1 MLKKILAFYECVLC
15 RSASLTIILVIIPS
29 LSQVLNEIQK
39 QIYTDWVVSVFPRNS
54 KLFSMF

>member
-29 LSQVLNEIQK
+29 LSQVLNEIQ
-39 QIYTDWVVSVFPRNS
+39 
-54 KLFSMF
+54 